1 MLNEVRELACETW
14 GKSTEGEKSWSDIL
28 AFFFFFKNMKY
39 SFNSLSSKSIPYL
52 FPTLNLTA
60 SPKERWKK
68 IWFRIYFE
76 SWAKSQLGCI
86 WGVRER
92 EKLRITSGFSV
103 LATGWM
109 ATSFTGY
116 WHEVGR
122 FLLSLRCFLN
132 PNRDAER
139 AASIGVWVH

>member
-1 MLNEVRELACETW
+1 MWDLGKEHWRGRGQTFQSHEVIFW
-14 GKSTEGEKSWSDIL
+14 H
-28 AFFFFFKNMKY
+28 FFFFFLRTWNTH
-39 SFNSLSSKSIPYL
+39 SILSPQKAFRICFLYWTWLLHQKSG
-52 FPTLNLTA
+52 
-60 SPKERWKK
+60 EKK

-86 WGVRER
+86 WSVRER
-92 EKLRITSGFSV
+92 EKLRITCGFSV

-109 ATSFTGY
+109 APSFTGY